1 MFSKLQLCVY
11 NYNVAN
17 LSPTINKIV
26 IFLTDPFCFLLIFCK
41 GQYLIL
47 GNPVHLDIRNWCF
60 LTVLLS
66 YSYHYY
72 LLLTFVLSWCGKSVA
87 LHVPNWGWGD
97 FFKSL
102 ICIHFRDI
110 YINKPLFWALLFAE
124 TIPKFPVY
132 VLYVQELLGH
142 TVVIVLA

>member
-1 MFSKLQLCVY
+1 MGYPVGKPNFGTVLRDVFKYNLFLMFSKLQLCVY

-72 LLLTFVLSWCGKSVA
+72 LLLTFVLS
-87 LHVPNWGWGD
+87 
-97 FFKSL
+97 
-102 ICIHFRDI
+102 
-110 YINKPLFWALLFAE
+110 
-124 TIPKFPVY
+124 
-132 VLYVQELLGH
+132 
-142 TVVIVLA
+142 